1 MFSPLVNLEINKCEY
16 DLRPSDPPPVWPADQ
31 SGLGLPGPVY
41 LGADLDGDLLR
52 DVAALLPGHLVTL
65 LL

>member
-1 MFSPLVNLEINKCEY
+1 MTCVQVTH
-16 DLRPSDPPPVWPADQ
+16 PPPVWPADQ

-65 LL
+65 VL